1 MAMIQENKFWH
12 PDDGLKQSFKLWFWL
27 KLEMLIMNK
36 AIVHFMMGENM
47 EKLQGQKYL
56 SQYV

>member
-1 MAMIQENKFWH
+1 MIQENKFWN
-12 PDDGLKQSFKLWFWL
+12 PDDGSKQFFKLWFWL

-47 EKLQGQKYL
+47 EKVQGQKYL

>member
-1 MAMIQENKFWH
+1 MM
-12 PDDGLKQSFKLWFWL
+12 DVCFWL

-36 AIVHFMMGENM
+36 AIINFMMGENM
-47 EKLQGQKYL
+47 EKVQGQKYL